1 VSSVT
6 RRAPIFHPE
15 ERSVNLHQFRFVRE
29 AVRQNLN
36 LTAVAKALYTS
47 QPGISK
53 SIIELEDELGVEI
66 FTRHGKRL
74 SGITDQG
81 KLVVAAAER
90 ILREVE
96 TLKRLGADYV
106 AQDQGKL
113 IIAATHTYARYL
125 LPNAIA
131 LFRARFPKVVV
142 SILQGSASQVSEMLR
157 SAEADLVLTPGDL
170 SGEDTLLTLP
180 CTISRPVAV
189 VPAGHPLAG
198 QARLESEDLARF
210 PLIVD
215 DDMFGR
221 HEIFRQGNGIPDVAL
236 RAADAEMVKTYVEL
250 GLGVGIVEDIAFDME
265 RDRSLRALPFEHAPG
280 SHTAYV
286 AFRRDAFM
294 RSYVHTLVELLC
306 PVSSRKHVEQ
316 AMRSADATVT
326 DLAANNVTPLRHP
339 LRPAPAPGRKKPAY
353 SAIATAP

>member
-1 VSSVT
+1 MPAAA
-6 RRAPIFHPE
+6 RQPPIFQSGD
-15 ERSVNLHQFRFVRE
+15 RSLNLHQFRFVRE

-53 SIIELEDELGVEI
+53 SIIELEGELGINI

-74 SGITDQG
+74 SAITDQG

-106 AQDQGKL
+106 AQEQGGL

-125 LPNAIA
+125 LPRAIA

-142 SILQGSASQVSEMLR
+142 SILQGSAGQVSEMLR
-157 SAEADLVLTPGDL
+157 SAEADLVLTPADL
-170 SGEDTLLTLP
+170 SGNDALLTLP

-189 VPAGHPLAG
+189 VPVGHPLAG
-198 QARLESEDLARF
+198 QARLESDDLARF

-221 HEIFRQGNGIPDVAL
+221 REIFRQDNGMPDVAL

-265 RDRSLRALPFEHAPG
+265 RDRSLRALPFEHVPG
-280 SHTAYV
+280 LHTAYV
-286 AFRRDAFM
+286 AFRRDACM

-306 PVSSRKHVEQ
+306 PASSREHVEQ
-316 AMRSADATVT
+316 AMRNADADPA
-326 DLAANNVTPLRHP
+326 DLAANNVTELRRP
-339 LRPAPAPGRKKPAY
+339 PRPAPAPGRKTPAC

>member
-1 VSSVT
+1 MPAAARQPS
-6 RRAPIFHPE
+6 IFQSGD
-15 ERSVNLHQFRFVRE
+15 RSLNLHQFRFVRE

-53 SIIELEDELGVEI
+53 SIIELEGELGINI

-74 SGITDQG
+74 SAITDQG

-106 AQDQGKL
+106 AQEQGGL

-125 LPNAIA
+125 LPRAIA

-142 SILQGSASQVSEMLR
+142 SILQGSAGQVSEMLR
-157 SAEADLVLTPGDL
+157 SAEADLVLTPADL
-170 SGEDTLLTLP
+170 SGNDALLTLP

-189 VPAGHPLAG
+189 VPVGHPLAG
-198 QARLESEDLARF
+198 QARLESDDLARF

-221 HEIFRQGNGIPDVAL
+221 REIFRQDNGMPDVAL

-265 RDRSLRALPFEHAPG
+265 RDRSLRALPFEHVPG
-280 SHTAYV
+280 LHTAYV
-286 AFRRDAFM
+286 AFRRDACM

-306 PVSSRKHVEQ
+306 PASSREHVEQ
-316 AMRSADATVT
+316 AMRNADADPA
-326 DLAANNVTPLRHP
+326 DLAANNVTELRRP
-339 LRPAPAPGRKKPAY
+339 PRPAPAPGRKTPAC